1 MVASLLVEPNR
12 VVSEINHLGKEAGIN
27 SSLLSRPHSGSNSV
41 NIPMRQANVSEK
53 YRTSMAGGN
62 MCLKGLVYVVL
73 VLLANRVETK
83 SFSGNAVVDA
93 SKVIGPLEHF
103 WESTGFCPP
112 DPHQDFHKFIFAN
125 DELQNLAYVGSVP
138 NNGIKQVR
146 IHWLLDLVSMK
157 LENDK
162 LVYNFTF
169 LDKAMKLLI
178 ENDLRPGFEL
188 MGNPSNFFSDFD
200 DTAQIYSWRNL
211 VESLGKH
218 LIEVF
223 GLEEICQW
231 NFESWNEPE
240 NKQHFDGLHVSTK
253 GYLMYYDACS
263 EGLKMAHP
271 SLRLGGPATGYP
283 DKHPIFWSLLQHCN
297 NGTNFFTGQR
307 GVRLDFISFHI
318 KGQGHSLTILHN
330 ETVVIGEI
338 AKLIP
343 KYITTPIYND
353 EGDPLVGWNLAEEWR
368 ADATYAAIVVKI
380 LVQHQ
385 DWFLKSNFSIRYNLL
400 SNDNGFISYP
410 PVHFR
415 QRTLLA
421 RFQMNHSHPR
431 KEPIRSLGPSIV
443 SSSTLN
449 LHLTLPL
456 PGVSLLHVCAKTV
469 SAPPKVEGVRLI
481 SVSPY
486 EVLVVWKDVPS
497 RCITTFEVLYSE
509 KSPGGPFKRVNE
521 IDVIFT
527 SFHHMM
533 SQADRNNVEG
543 WYSIVAVDYWGRYS
557 PGSVP
562 IKHNKTK

>member
-211 VESLGKH
+211 VEKLGEH
-218 LIEVF
+218 LI
-223 GLEEICQW
+223 G
-231 NFESWNEPE
+231 
-240 NKQHFDGLHVSTK
+240 K
-253 GYLMYYDACS
+253 
-263 EGLKMAHP
+263 
-271 SLRLGGPATGYP
+271 
-283 DKHPIFWSLLQHCN
+283 
-297 NGTNFFTGQR
+297 
-307 GVRLDFISFHI
+307 
-318 KGQGHSLTILHN
+318 
-330 ETVVIGEI
+330 
-338 AKLIP
+338 
-343 KYITTPIYND
+343 
-353 EGDPLVGWNLAEEWR
+353 
-368 ADATYAAIVVKI
+368 
-380 LVQHQ
+380 
-385 DWFLKSNFSIRYNLL
+385 
-400 SNDNGFISYP
+400 
-410 PVHFR
+410 
-415 QRTLLA
+415 
-421 RFQMNHSHPR
+421 
-431 KEPIRSLGPSIV
+431 
-443 SSSTLN
+443 
-449 LHLTLPL
+449 
-456 PGVSLLHVCAKTV
+456 
-469 SAPPKVEGVRLI
+469 
-481 SVSPY
+481 
-486 EVLVVWKDVPS
+486 
-497 RCITTFEVLYSE
+497 YSE
-509 KSPGGPFKRVNE
+509 FKSAFRMK
-521 IDVIFT
+521 
-527 SFHHMM
+527 
-533 SQADRNNVEG
+533 NV
-543 WYSIVAVDYWGRYS
+543 A
-557 PGSVP
+557 
-562 IKHNKTK
+562 